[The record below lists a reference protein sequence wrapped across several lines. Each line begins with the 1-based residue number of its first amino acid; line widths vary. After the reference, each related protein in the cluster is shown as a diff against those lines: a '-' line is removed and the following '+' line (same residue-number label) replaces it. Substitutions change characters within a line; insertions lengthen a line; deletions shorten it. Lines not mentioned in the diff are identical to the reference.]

1 MKAEL
6 SGATSWR
13 ALHDPLASDRGG
25 KKNTTKREPKR
36 GEAGSLQ
43 DYNIWQR
50 GGIIRKCG
58 VHVVREDV
66 DINQLLCAIEGEHQ
80 QTKSRRCHGCFF
92 RRAVDV
98 ARVVVTHE
106 AGTGAGAGVGAGE
119 GQRLLDVEQSPCR
132 HGRRHVK

>member
-13 ALHDPLASDRGG
+13 ALHDPLASDRGR
-25 KKNTTKREPKR
+25 KKILERERQK
-36 GEAGSLQ
+36 GGVGSLQ
-43 DYNIWQR
+43 DHNIGQR

-58 VHVVREDV
+58 VHMVREDV
-66 DINQLLCAIEGEHQ
+66 DIDQLLCAIEGEHQ